1 MINKYYIIELNSSN
15 ETMFDELFDAD
26 FHEYSYHCIDDN
38 HFEITFFIEEE
49 RIKELEEILKWYV

>member
-1 MINKYYIIELNSSN
+1 MINKCYIIELNSSN

-49 RIKELEEILKWYV
+49 RAKELEEILKWYV